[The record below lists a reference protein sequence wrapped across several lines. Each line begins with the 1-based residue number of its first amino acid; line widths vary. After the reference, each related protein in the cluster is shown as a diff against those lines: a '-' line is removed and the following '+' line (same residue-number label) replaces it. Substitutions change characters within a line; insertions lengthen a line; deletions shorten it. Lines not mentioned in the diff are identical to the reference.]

1 MKNVWIA
8 LCLLWL
14 VSACLPEKIG
24 KKDPEPDLA
33 GIYQIT
39 NFVNDGVTLIPR
51 SGVSGR
57 VNVTKDSDTQIGI
70 SFSITNNGQTSN
82 VDGGVVFISKSSG
95 SSYDIV
101 ENGTRIGSIDGTN
114 FSLSYSDSNSS
125 FSISAK
131 K

>member
-114 FSLSYSDSNSS
+114 FSLSYSDSNSG

>member
-14 VSACLPEKIG
+14 VIACLPEKIG

-33 GIYQIT
+33 GTYQIT

-57 VNVTKDSDTQIGI
+57 VNVTKDSDNQLAI

-82 VDGGVVFISKSSG
+82 VDGGIVSISKSSG

-101 ENGTRIGSIDGTN
+101 ESGTRIGSIDGTN
-114 FSLSYSDSNSS
+114 FSLSYSDINSS

>member
-70 SFSITNNGQTSN
+70 SFSITNNGQSSN

>member
-33 GIYQIT
+33 GLYQIT

-57 VNVTKDSDTQIGI
+57 VNVTKDSDNQIGI

-82 VDGGVVFISKSSG
+82 VDGGIVSISKSSG

-114 FSLSYSDSNSS
+114 FSLSYSDINSS